1 MLQGRCQT
9 CSVDPFYR
17 VNARSVIGCRALWQG
32 VLPRFWSWDAGAAP
46 APLGG
51 WVVSSSGRPV
61 VLNHGPARPGV
72 RGTLWT
78 NTARSSQSGQSFQS
92 ARAITQSHPDYEKL
106 PGHEHTGL

>member
-17 VNARSVIGCRALWQG
+17 VNARPVIGPRALWQG

-51 WVVSSSGRPV
+51 
-61 VLNHGPARPGV
+61 
-72 RGTLWT
+72 
-78 NTARSSQSGQSFQS
+78 
-92 ARAITQSHPDYEKL
+92 
-106 PGHEHTGL
+106 